1 MVSVKKKQIGK
12 QKYYYLEYS
21 FRDGKKVLTKEKY
34 LGKELP
40 KNVEELKRD
49 FLEKIQKDKW
59 EPLLG
64 KIKKNYS
71 KESRTIPQEIKKK
84 NLKSFAVRFTY
95 DSQRIEGSTLTLRE
109 TSNLLEK
116 GIAPRKSL
124 EDIKEA
130 ESHEKVFY
138 DMFECKKKLSLSL
151 VLYWNKLLLG
161 QTKQEIAG
169 QIRKHQVLISG
180 SKFVPPLP
188 VEVDLLLR
196 EFFKWYNKNK
206 EKVHPVELAALTHLK
221 FVTIHPFGD
230 GNGRISRIMMNF
242 VLHNYKFP
250 LYDVAYE
257 NRSSYYHALERS
269 QVKKD
274 DSIFVQWFL
283 KRYVKEYKR
292 YL

>member
-12 QKYYYLEYS
+12 QVYYYLEYS

-40 KNVEELKRD
+40 KNIEELKRD
-49 FLEKIQKDKW
+49 FLEKIQTDKW
-59 EPLLG
+59 GPLLS
-64 KIKKNYS
+64 KLKNNYL
-71 KESRTIPQEIKKK
+71 KESKTIPKDLKEK

-124 EDIKEA
+124 NDIKEA

-138 DMFECKKKLSLSL
+138 DMFECKKKLNLSI
-151 VLYWNKLLLG
+151 VLHWNKLLLK

-188 VEVDLLLR
+188 MEVYPLLDK
-196 EFFKWYNKNK
+196 FFKWYGINK
-206 EKVHPVELAALTHLK
+206 EKINPVELAALTHLK

-242 VLHNYKFP
+242 VLHRYNFP

-283 KRYVKEYKR
+283 KRYVKEYKK